1 MNKLIKLNDKEWQL
15 TTEDG
20 QTFIGK
26 LWTEKKKDKK
36 TGEEHINYHVKLPDN
51 PSGRQYVNLSQLDAD
66 GSYEFPNRTTEK
78 RVMGWRDKLTP
89 EEEAEL
95 KQLEGRI
102 EEIKRAAMGRDD
114 TVGKLEREIAK
125 LMAELQAARKKN
137 GESE

>member
-36 TGEEHINYHVKLPDN
+36 TGEEHINYHVKLPEN
-51 PSGRQYVNLSQLDAD
+51 PSGRQYVNLSQLNAD

-95 KQLEGRI
+95 KQLEARI
-102 EEIKRAAMGRDD
+102 EEIKHTAMSRDD